1 MGRMVVLCLSEAA
14 AEGVKRFF
22 GDRVDALVLSEDKQ
36 TGVVTITRTGKFYD
50 PRYGEFEITREMLLS
65 MVRNFDS
72 NVYGQKIALDVAHK
86 PQDGAAGFF
95 KRVFLDGNKLRGE
108 VEFTEYGV
116 EAVQKRGCIYLS
128 AEFADNYRDNE
139 QRKEH
144 GPTLLGAALTP
155 RPVIKRLDPVQ
166 LSEDALDGVPTY
178 LSERVKQFLS
188 EDLTM
193 NLKELMEQL
202 RKKLS
207 EFNLAEMVVAQ
218 LLSTYEAVA
227 TKLATPE
234 LQRTLMTE
242 FVTQGQVIAKTLTEA
257 GTGNREIKLD
267 LSGLENAVKNLG
279 SGLSADDVRKL
290 MAEERAEDEKRTKQL
305 AEKRDGNVKLFTDA
319 IDGAEGLKALS
330 EDQRKKLLTAAELI
344 TPDMTPEQVK
354 KFADHQISLGNDMA
368 VSSQLGQIGWR
379 NQPAGSVHI
388 TVDESNKIKSLQET
402 VDRRL
407 GILDQPDSRRY
418 ARTGGSLQPENKALA
433 EKTLAIYDSLHAAQL
448 HAEAKMLAGGD
459 GIVSDVAVPASFERA
474 VIREALYSIIGLQFV
489 DVGALPFA
497 SSHVIPYSYRD
508 TTAAGKNSTR
518 KYEGQ
523 AIARAGV
530 IQTSETAYPIP
541 QKLAF
546 EVSDELRYLTT
557 NGQLNWEALA
567 ENQRNATRIIAE
579 DTEQL
584 IFNEVLKASDEYG
597 AVAVSNEDLEPQAD
611 GTDTIFVL
619 AHFPVV
625 RPRKVYD
632 SQGNQVGNTANPIV
646 VTYNAVALSEYD
658 GTGTQANGT
667 YYVLDYNL
675 GEIYLVNQAGAVQT
689 PANGTAYTISYSY
702 ATNVYAFDTDE
713 GSTETAVH
721 WDGFLYRFGLRK
733 AVIEDDRYH
742 MPNLS
747 LMSGTVQNQIEQ
759 ARKFAANFRVPGT
772 ELSANGNVGRIKD
785 LATFKTS
792 APGLHM
798 GDQRV
803 VIGERGITR
812 YRMSKPWEMGQL
824 ENQKDSNG
832 RFTGK
837 KEAYGDQFVF
847 LHTPTQLKRAYTS
860 MVLYSATARV
870 AR

>member
-1 MGRMVVLCLSEAA
+1 MGRMQVYRLSDGPR
-14 AEGVKRFF
+14 EGVKRFL
-22 GDRVDALVLSEDKQ
+22 GDRVDARQLAEDRK
-36 TGVVTITRTGKFYD
+36 TAVVTITRTGRFFD
-50 PRYGEFEITREMLLS
+50 PRYGEFEISRDMLLS
-65 MVRNFDS
+65 MVRNFEA
-72 NVYGQKIALDVAHK
+72 NVYGQKIALDVAHR
-86 PQDGAAGFF
+86 PQEGAAGFF
-95 KRVFLDGNKLRGE
+95 KRLFLDGNKLRGE
-108 VEFTEYGV
+108 VEFTAYGL

-166 LSEDALDGVPTY
+166 LSEETLDGVPTY
-178 LSERVKQFLS
+178 LSDRIKTLLS

-202 RKKLS
+202 RKKLG

-218 LLSTYEAVA
+218 LLSAYEAVA
-227 TKLATPE
+227 TKLASE
-234 LQRTLMTE
+234 DLQRTLMTE
-242 FVTQGQVIAKTLTEA
+242 FVTQGEVIAKTLA
-257 GTGNREIKLD
+257 DAGNRGGEIKLD
-267 LSGLENAVKNLG
+267 LSGLTSAVKNLNT
-279 SGLSADDVRKL
+279 GLSAEDVRKL
-290 MAEERAEDEKRTKQL
+290 MAEERDAEAKRTKQL
-305 AEKRDGNVKLFTDA
+305 AERRDTNVKLFTDA
-319 IDGAEGLKALS
+319 LEASEAVKSLS
-330 EDQRKKLLTAAELI
+330 ETQRNKLLTAADLVTAE
-344 TPDMTPEQVK
+344 MTSEQVTK
-354 KFADHQISLGNDMA
+354 LAEHQISLANDLA
-368 VSSQLGQIGWR
+368 VGTQLAQMGWR
-379 NQPAGSVHI
+379 GTPVGNVGI
-388 TVDESNKIKSLQET
+388 TLDESNKIKSLQET
-402 VDRRL
+402 IDRRL
-407 GILDQPDSRRY
+407 GILDQADSRRY
-418 ARTGGSLQPENKALA
+418 ARTGGALQPENKILA
-433 EKTLAIYDSLHAAQL
+433 EKVLAQFDRDNAAQL

-459 GIVSDVAVPASFERA
+459 GIVSDVAVPATFERT
-474 VIREALYSIIGLQFV
+474 VLREALYSIVGLQFV
-489 DVGALPFA
+489 DVDTLPFA
-497 SSHVIPYSYRD
+497 SSHLIPYSYRD
-508 TTAAGKNSTR
+508 TTAAGRNSTR

-567 ENQRNATRIIAE
+567 ENQRNATRIITE

-584 IFNEVLKASDEYG
+584 IFNEVLNAADEYG
-597 AVAVSNEDLEPQAD
+597 AVAVTNENLELQAD
-611 GTDTIFVL
+611 GAKTIFVL
-619 AHFPVV
+619 ANFPVV

-632 SQGNQVGNTANPIV
+632 LQGNQVGNTTNPIT
-646 VTYNAVALSEYD
+646 VTYNTVALSEYD
-658 GTGTQANGT
+658 GTGTQAAGT

-675 GEIYLVNQAGAVQT
+675 GEIYLVDESGAVQT

-702 ATNVYAFDTDE
+702 ATNVALFDTDE
-713 GSTETAVH
+713 GTTETAVH

-742 MPNLS
+742 MPNMS

-803 VIGERGITR
+803 ILGERGVTR
-812 YRMSKPWEMGQL
+812 YRMSKPWAMGEL

-837 KEAYGDQFVF
+837 KEAYGDQFIF